1 MSVRKISRRQIL
13 PCKWRWAENEGERE
27 KECVGVNVRG
37 CVRRCERGRESLW
50 RRSGKPNFCEK
61 TKEESK
67 SLRQYLF
74 SSLLSL
80 LFFGLRTKNIFHQL
94 LAFPSFSL
102 FFFTPDEQRLK
113 SRWGKKNQNI
123 FISWLVFLFPQFPGN
138 VLYVLFFEY
147 SNIFMW
153 LIKILCFF
161 QTTQ

>member
-37 CVRRCERGRESLW
+37 CVRRCERGRERVCEEEVGS
-50 RRSGKPNFCEK
+50 RIFAKKPKKNLNLCGNI
-61 TKEESK
+61 
-67 SLRQYLF
+67 
-74 SSLLSL
+74 SSLLFSSL

-123 FISWLVFLFPQFPGN
+123 FIVFLFPQFPGN